1 MIPERAR
8 RRVAEPTSSIEVIGE
23 HSQFRLD
30 LERIRFSPYFSRLS
44 AVTQVIAQP
53 GAGPLIHNRLTHSIK
68 VTAVA
73 RAIAVGFA
81 DPASPGHDL
90 AVEHGCDAVVVQAA
104 ASAHDLGHPPFGHL
118 GERVLDRL
126 ARESLGLPDGFEGNA
141 QTYRI
146 IASLDV
152 TETSPHGLNLTAAVR
167 AATAKYPWTRFADA
181 AALGTGPLPRGM
193 RRSDG
198 GPSGASGASG
208 AAGAAGAAGASGG
221 IEVAKFS
228 AYDLDAADLAA
239 ARNGLPPFAQ
249 SLECSVMDLA
259 DDIAYS
265 IHDVDDFYRAGL
277 LSQGAVAREF
287 RGWLDGSA
295 ALRDLDD
302 EALVLRTAPP
312 GAALE
317 GLRRKLRHSDPWIAD
332 DEAFAEAVAVVAG
345 DLVDGLLAIPFD
357 GSIAAE
363 RALSSFTNRWIN
375 HLQSS
380 VVPAPAG
387 EARTGL
393 VTLDR
398 LAWHE
403 VEVLKFLHRHFI
415 LDRADIAL
423 YQRGLSRVLTRAVKG
438 LTAWVTDDVDRHRVP
453 VRLKELVELATD
465 GYAALRT
472 ERPEGV
478 PVPAADDVLSL
489 GVGRGVI
496 DYVASLSDDQALA
509 VSEAIDGRPDRLW
522 DIGQNL

>member
-1 MIPERAR
+1 MTAERAAR
-8 RRVAEPTSSIEVIGE
+8 RIVEPRSLVEVTGE

-68 VTAVA
+68 VTAVS
-73 RAIAVGFA
+73 RAIAVSLSDA
-81 DPASPGHDL
+81 ASPAYPL

-126 ARESLGLPDGFEGNA
+126 ARETLGLADGFEGNA

-146 IASLDV
+146 IATLDV
-152 TETSPHGLNLTAAVR
+152 TESSPHGLNLTAAVR
-167 AATAKYPWTRFADA
+167 AGVAKYPWTRFVDA
-181 AALGTGPLPRGM
+181 RGLGTGPLPRGM
-193 RRSDG
+193 RRIDG
-198 GPSGASGASG
+198 SVG
-208 AAGAAGAAGASGG
+208 
-221 IEVAKFS
+221 VAKFS
-228 AYDLDAADLAA
+228 ASDLDAVDLVA
-239 ARNGLPPFAQ
+239 ARRGLPALAQ

-287 RGWLDGSA
+287 RGWIEGWSDLRELDDQA
-295 ALRDLDD
+295 LALRS
-302 EALVLRTAPP
+302 APP
-312 GAALE
+312 GAAIE
-317 GLRRKLRHSDPWIAD
+317 ALRRKLHRSDAWGAD
-332 DEAFAEAVAVVAG
+332 DDAFADAVDVVAD

-357 GSIAAE
+357 GSIASE
-363 RALSSFTNRWIN
+363 RALSSFTNRWIS
-375 HLQSS
+375 HLQTS

-403 VEVLKFLHRHFI
+403 VEVLKFVHRHFI
-415 LDRADIAL
+415 LDRADIAM

-438 LTAWVTDDVDRHRVP
+438 LTAWVTDDFDRHRVP
-453 VRLKELVELATD
+453 QRLKELVELATD
-465 GYAALRT
+465 GYARVRSA
-472 ERPEGV
+472 RPDGV
-478 PVPAADDVLSL
+478 PIPDAGDVLRL

-522 DIGQNL
+522 DLGQNL

>member
-1 MIPERAR
+1 MTGGSARATQGPARPTGRAAR
-8 RRVAEPTSSIEVIGE
+8 RVPEPATTLEVIGE

-81 DPASPGHDL
+81 DASSPAHAL
-90 AVEHGCDAVVVQAA
+90 AIEHGCDAVVVQAA

-126 ARESLGLPDGFEGNA
+126 ARETLGLADGFEGNA

-152 TETSPHGLNLTAAVR
+152 TGAAPHGLNLTAAVR
-167 AATAKYPWTRFADA
+167 AATAKYPWPRFVDPATLPLSARSDGA
-181 AALGTGPLPRGM
+181 LPRGM
-193 RRSDG
+193 RHVDG
-198 GPSGASGASG
+198 GVE
-208 AAGAAGAAGASGG
+208 AG
-221 IEVAKFS
+221 KFS
-228 AYDLDAADLAA
+228 AYDLDAADLAD
-239 ARNGLPPFAQ
+239 ARRGLAPFAQ
-249 SLECSVMDLA
+249 SLECTVMDLA

-277 LSQGAVAREF
+277 LSHGAVAREF
-287 RGWLDGSA
+287 RGYADDDG
-295 ALRDLDD
+295 ALRLLGD
-302 EALVLRTAPP
+302 EVLGQRTAPA
-312 GAALE
+312 GSALE
-317 GLRRKLRHSDPWIAD
+317 GLRRKLHRSDAWVAND
-332 DEAFAEAVAVVAG
+332 DAFAEAVRVVAD
-345 DLVDGLLAIPFD
+345 DLVDGLLASPFD
-357 GSIAAE
+357 GSIATE
-363 RALSSFTNRWIN
+363 RSLSSFTNRWIG

-380 VVPAPAG
+380 VVPSPEVG
-387 EARTGL
+387 ARTGL
-393 VTLDR
+393 VTLDT

-403 VEVLKFLHRHFI
+403 VEVLKFVHRHFI

-423 YQRGLSRVLTRAVKG
+423 YQRGLSRALTRAVKG
-438 LTAWVTDDVDRHRVP
+438 LTAWMTDDFDRHRVP
-453 VRLKELVELATD
+453 YRLRELVELATD
-465 GYAALRT
+465 GYTALRA

-478 PVPAADDVLSL
+478 PIPARSEVPRL
-489 GVGRGVI
+489 GVGRGVV

-522 DIGQNL
+522 DIGQSL

>member
-1 MIPERAR
+1 MTPERAA
-8 RRVAEPTSSIEVIGE
+8 RRVAEPRSSVEVTGE

-73 RAIAVGFA
+73 RAIAVGLTDA
-81 DPASPGHDL
+81 ASPAYAL

-104 ASAHDLGHPPFGHL
+104 ASAHDLGHPPFGHV

-126 ARESLGLPDGFEGNA
+126 ARETLGIADGFEGNA

-146 IASLDV
+146 IATLDV
-152 TETSPHGLNLTAAVR
+152 TGAAPHGLNLTAAVR
-167 AATAKYPWTRFADA
+167 AGDREVPVDPLRRRRRP
-181 AALGTGPLPRGM
+181 GSGPLPRGM
-193 RRSDG
+193 RRVDG
-198 GPSGASGASG
+198 GVD
-208 AAGAAGAAGASGG
+208 
-221 IEVAKFS
+221 VAKFS
-228 AYDLDAADLAA
+228 AYDLDAVDLAE
-239 ARNGLPPFAQ
+239 ARRGLPPLVQ
-249 SLECSVMDLA
+249 SLECSVMDIA

-287 RGWLDGSA
+287 RGWIEGSGE
-295 ALRDLDD
+295 LRDLDD
-302 EALVLRTAPP
+302 EALALRSAPP
-312 GAALE
+312 GSALE
-317 GLRRKLRHSDPWIAD
+317 ALRRKLHRGDAWVAD
-332 DEAFAEAVAVVAG
+332 DDAFAEAVDVVAD

-357 GSIAAE
+357 GSIASE
-363 RALSSFTNRWIN
+363 RALSSFTNRWIS
-375 HLQSS
+375 HLQTS
-380 VVPAPAG
+380 VVPAPAD

-403 VEVLKFLHRHFI
+403 VEVLKFVHRHFI
-415 LDRADIAL
+415 LDRADVVM

-438 LTAWVTDDVDRHRVP
+438 LTAWVTDELDRDRVP
-453 VRLKELVELATD
+453 QRLKELVEIATD
-465 GYAALRT
+465 GYARVRAA
-472 ERPEGV
+472 RPDGV
-478 PVPAADDVLSL
+478 PIPDAGDVLRL

>member
-1 MIPERAR
+1 MTAERAA
-8 RRVAEPTSSIEVIGE
+8 RRVAEPRSSVEVTGE

-73 RAIAVGFA
+73 RAIAVGLTDA
-81 DPASPGHDL
+81 ASPASAL

-104 ASAHDLGHPPFGHL
+104 ASAHDLGHPPFGHV

-126 ARESLGLPDGFEGNA
+126 ARETLGIADGFEGNA

-146 IASLDV
+146 IATLDV
-152 TETSPHGLNLTAAVR
+152 TGAAPHGLNLTAAVR
-167 AATAKYPWTRFADA
+167 AAIAKYPWTRFVDV
-181 AALGTGPLPRGM
+181 GDVHGPLPRGM
-193 RRSDG
+193 RRVDG
-198 GPSGASGASG
+198 GVD
-208 AAGAAGAAGASGG
+208 
-221 IEVAKFS
+221 VAKFS
-228 AYDLDAADLAA
+228 AYDLEAVDLAE
-239 ARNGLPPFAQ
+239 ARRGLPPLVQ
-249 SLECSVMDLA
+249 SLECSVMDIA
-259 DDIAYS
+259 DDVAYS

-287 RGWLDGSA
+287 RGWVEGSGE
-295 ALRDLDD
+295 LRGLDD
-302 EALVLRTAPP
+302 EALALRSAPA
-312 GAALE
+312 GSALE
-317 GLRRKLRHSDPWIAD
+317 ALRRKLHRGDAWVAAD
-332 DEAFAEAVAVVAG
+332 DAFAEAVDVVAE

-357 GSIAAE
+357 GSIASE
-363 RALSSFTNRWIN
+363 RALSSFTNRWIS
-375 HLQSS
+375 HLQTS
-380 VVPAPAG
+380 VVPAPAD

-403 VEVLKFLHRHFI
+403 VEVLKFVHRHFI
-415 LDRADIAL
+415 LDRADVVM

-438 LTAWVTDDVDRHRVP
+438 LTAWVTDEVDRDRVP
-453 VRLKELVELATD
+453 QRLKELVEIATD
-465 GYAALRT
+465 GYARVRSA
-472 ERPEGV
+472 RPDGV
-478 PVPAADDVLSL
+478 PIPDAGDVLRL